1 MENRNGIN
9 WIRAI
14 LIACITVCLL
24 GCPSGQEDTG
34 QSTLIIAPDFS
45 LKTIDGEDIR
55 LSAFRGEK
63 LVHITFWAT
72 WCPACL
78 TEIPKLVKLH
88 QAIGD
93 KPVTVLAINVGV
105 NDSVQKVRKLQE
117 RTQMPYRIIFDQSGY
132 VAQQY
137 GVMGIPTH
145 VVVGK
150 DGKILGRFNQLP
162 ENPKDYFNQ
171 FIPS

>member
-1 MENRNGIN
+1 MDTRRYVN
-9 WIRAI
+9 WVRCTV
-14 LIACITVCLL
+14 IACITICLL
-24 GCPSGQEDTG
+24 GCPSGQDESN

-78 TEIPKLVKLH
+78 MEIPKLVNLY
-88 QAIGD
+88 QSIGN

-117 RTQMPYRIIFDQSGY
+117 RSKMPYRIIFDESGY
-132 VAQQY
+132 VASQY
-137 GVMGIPTH
+137 GIMGIPTH
-145 VVVGK
+145 IVVGK
-150 DGKILGRFNQLP
+150 DGKILARFNQLP
-162 ENPKDYFNQ
+162 DNPQDYFKQ
-171 FIPS
+171 FLPS